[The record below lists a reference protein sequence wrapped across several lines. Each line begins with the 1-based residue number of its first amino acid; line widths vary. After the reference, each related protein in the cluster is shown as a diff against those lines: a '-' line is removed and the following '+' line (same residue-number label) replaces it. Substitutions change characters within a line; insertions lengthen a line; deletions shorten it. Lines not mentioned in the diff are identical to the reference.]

1 MIKDAGRSRPPIRG
15 LTVEETPSTLITES
29 VAELIAM
36 ATAMA
41 ANNEDAFQQHNF
53 NLHKLGVS
61 REDRIKAVNISLR
74 VKMAPHNNLMDMAQG
89 YLAAGGG
96 CCGGSGEEGCCG
108 GEGEGAGCGEE
119 GCGCGH

>member
-1 MIKDAGRSRPPIRG
+1 M
-15 LTVEETPSTLITES
+15 TVEAETPTTLITES

-61 REDRIKAVNISLR
+61 REDRIKAVNISLKI
-74 VKMAPHNNLMDMAQG
+74 KMGPHNNLMDMAQG
-89 YLAAGGG
+89 YLAAGGCG
-96 CCGGSGEEGCCG
+96 CGEGEEGCCG
-108 GEGEGAGCGEE
+108 GEGEGCGEE

>member
-1 MIKDAGRSRPPIRG
+1 MEAEAPTS
-15 LTVEETPSTLITES
+15 LITES

-41 ANNEDAFQQHNF
+41 ANNDDAFQQHNF

-61 REDRIKAVNISLR
+61 REDRIKAVNIALK
-74 VKMAPHNNLMDMAQG
+74 VKMDLHSNLMDMAQG
-89 YLAAGGG
+89 YLAPGGG

-108 GEGEGAGCGEE
+108 GEGEEACCGGDE

>member
-1 MIKDAGRSRPPIRG
+1 MEA
-15 LTVEETPSTLITES
+15 ETPATLITET

-61 REDRIKAVNISLR
+61 REDRIKAVNIAIK
-74 VKMAPHNNLMDMAQG
+74 VKMVPHNNLMDMAQG
-89 YLAAGGG
+89 YLAPGGG
-96 CCGGSGEEGCCG
+96 CCG
-108 GEGEGAGCGEE
+108 GEE
-119 GCGCGH
+119 GCGCGEGEGEGACCGGDEGCSCGH

>member
-1 MIKDAGRSRPPIRG
+1 MEAEVPTS
-15 LTVEETPSTLITES
+15 LITES
-29 VAELIAM
+29 VAELIAL

-41 ANNEDAFQQHNF
+41 ANNEDAFQQHNL

-61 REDRIKAVNISLR
+61 REDRIKAVNISLK
-74 VKMAPHNNLMDMAQG
+74 VKMEPHNNLMDMAQG

-96 CCGGSGEEGCCG
+96 CCSGEEGCC